1 MLIRPLP
8 SRLCRPPWR
17 VCPRPVRRCLLGV
30 VLLSGVMTGAAL
42 RSANAQTL
50 AVERQLYGSVLHDS
64 GSPLQGLGDSDF
76 FIREDGIDRE
86 VLRAGPATAPM
97 QIDILVDTSTAAR
110 SIMGDFRRELES
122 FVEELHEGNEI
133 AVITFGGTRQV
144 LVQPTTRLDRLKA
157 GMSKLFSRPD
167 TATYLVNALNDAA
180 GGFAEREA
188 LRPVVVVVTTTGVD
202 FSEQDP
208 QPVVTR
214 LRAAGAAVHAVVMRT
229 SRVQMSFTGTFGL
242 AAFPS
247 WANRARD
254 LMLDIGPE
262 QTGGHR
268 VDLSTVNGLGEVLSR
283 LAFELSNQYLVVYA
297 GARSLVPPQVQ
308 IAVNSSEPIT
318 VRAVPA
324 RFR

>member
-1 MLIRPLP
+1 MT
-8 SRLCRPPWR
+8 
-17 VCPRPVRRCLLGV
+17 RCLLGV
-30 VLLSGVMTGAAL
+30 ALLFGVMTGAEL
-42 RSANAQTL
+42 PSANAQTQT
-50 AVERQLYGSVLHDS
+50 VERRLYVSVLVGS
-64 GSPLQGLGDSDF
+64 GSPLQGLRDRDF
-76 FIREDGIDRE
+76 FVREDGIDRE

-97 QIDILVDTSTAAR
+97 QIDVLVDNSMAAR
-110 SIMGDFRRELES
+110 PIMGDLRRALER
-122 FVEELHEGNEI
+122 FVEEVHAGNEI
-133 AVITFGGTRQV
+133 ALITFGGTRNV
-144 LVQPTTRLDRLKA
+144 LVRPTTSLDRLKS
-157 GMSKLFSRPD
+157 GTSKLFSRPD
-167 TATYLVNALNDAA
+167 TATYLVNALNDTA
-180 GGFAEREA
+180 GGFDRREA

-208 QPVVTR
+208 QSVVTR
-214 LRAAGAAVHAVVMRT
+214 LRATGAAVHAVVLRT
-229 SRVQMSFTGTFGL
+229 SRVRMSFTGTFGL

-297 GARSLVPPQVQ
+297 GAQSLVPPQVQ
-308 IAVNSSEPIT
+308 VAVNSSEPIS

>member
-1 MLIRPLP
+1 MT
-8 SRLCRPPWR
+8 
-17 VCPRPVRRCLLGV
+17 RCLLGV
-30 VLLSGVMTGAAL
+30 ALLSGVMAGAVPP
-42 RSANAQTL
+42 SAGAQAQT
-50 AVERQLYGSVLHDS
+50 VERHLYVSVLHDS
-64 GSPLQGLGDSDF
+64 GSPLQGLGDGDF

-97 QIDILVDTSTAAR
+97 QIDVLVDNSAAAR
-110 SIMGDFRRELES
+110 SIMGDLRRALES
-122 FVEELHEGNEI
+122 FVEELHAGNEI
-133 AVITFGGTRQV
+133 AVITFGGTRNV
-144 LVQPTTRLDRLKA
+144 LVQPTTSLDRLTS
-157 GMSKLFSRPD
+157 GMSKLYSRPD
-167 TATYLVNALNDAA
+167 TATYLVNALNDTA
-180 GGFAEREA
+180 GGFDDRGA

-202 FSEQDP
+202 FSEQEP
-208 QPVVTR
+208 ERVVTR

-229 SRVQMSFTGTFGL
+229 SRVRMSFTGTFGL
-242 AAFPS
+242 AAFPP

-297 GARSLVPPQVQ
+297 GARSLLPPQVQ
-308 IAVNSSEPIT
+308 VAVNTSEPIT

>member
-1 MLIRPLP
+1 
-8 SRLCRPPWR
+8 
-17 VCPRPVRRCLLGV
+17 
-30 VLLSGVMTGAAL
+30 MTGAEL
-42 RSANAQTL
+42 PSANAQIG
-50 AVERQLYGSVLHDS
+50 AVERHLYVSVLHDS
-64 GSPLQGLGDSDF
+64 GSPLQGLGDGDF

-97 QIDILVDTSTAAR
+97 QIEILVDTSAAAR
-110 SIMGDFRRELES
+110 PILGDLRFALET
-122 FVEELHEGNEI
+122 FLEEVFEGNQI
-133 AVITFGGTRQV
+133 SVVTFGGARNV
-144 LVQPTTRLDRLKA
+144 LVRPTTSLDRLTA
-157 GMSKLFSRPD
+157 GVSKLFSRPD
-167 TATYLVNALNDAA
+167 TATYLVNALNDTAR
-180 GGFAEREA
+180 GFEEREA
-188 LRPVVVVVTTTGVD
+188 LRPIVVVVTTNGVD

-214 LRAAGAAVHAVVMRT
+214 LRATGAAVHAVVMRT
-229 SRVQMSFTGTFGL
+229 SSVRMNFTGTFGL

-254 LMLDIGPE
+254 AMLDIGPE

-268 VDLSTVNGLGEVLSR
+268 IDISTVNGLGEVLSR

-308 IAVNSSEPIT
+308 VAVNSSEPIT